1 VVAAGGLFLPAVHL
15 QAPRGAA
22 VRPRLPIVDLF
33 AAALTGHTDAGAA
46 VFVPRTWPT
55 APSDMPML
63 GITPG
68 PELKTGEGRSGA
80 PAFTTAAVI
89 RVMGRLTAKAEA
101 GDAGAAALL
110 GAMMVL
116 QRQIERAVINEP
128 NLRRVIQQFKSVKVT
143 RQIETK
149 ETIVGDLAMDFEV
162 EFYQPAEDFF
172 PIDGDAIET
181 LAVYADLINVFS
193 PPPPGQQ
200 YRDTRSL
207 QLVPEDG
214 TELDPSDLDVA
225 RALEAGDLVPATK
238 TGRKAQAAE

>member
-1 VVAAGGLFLPAVHL
+1 MAADI
-15 QAPRGAA
+15 AA
-22 VRPRLPIVDLF
+22 IVDLF

-46 VFVPRTWPT
+46 VFVPRSWPT

-193 PPPPGQQ
+193 PSSDFTGQPDATPFVADASPAP
-200 YRDTRSL
+200 RTSG
-207 QLVPEDG
+207 PDG
-214 TELDPSDLDVA
+214 
-225 RALEAGDLVPATK
+225 RAEGAVDITLP
-238 TGRKAQAAE
+238 Q